1 MSIYLFLH
9 GEIVV
14 IVFVVVVNMD
24 LFISFAG
31 TFSRLFLGRMT
42 HASRGEQDALVHVK
56 VLKESTQLE
65 SNKEAFEEEA
75 IELTAFDHPNVQSLV
90 GVCVT
95 GRPLCLVFECS
106 DRGDLNQ
113 FLRDTGCSHYIIRE
127 RPNSS
132 LDPDTK
138 LSKLDQLC
146 IAKQIAAGMQYLSDK
161 GYDHR
166 QLCTKNCII
175 NKSMIVKIAN
185 IGLRV
190 ARPSTSYAVLG
201 PIEKSKYPV
210 RWLPFES
217 VTSGTFTDSTD
228 VWSFGIVLW
237 EIYSHGMTPYYGMNN
252 DEVITLI
259 REGDILPRPK
269 ECPRE
274 MYDLM
279 QDCWSL
285 VPHERPTFR
294 FLYEKISALVTGVAV

>member
-1 MSIYLFLH
+1 
-9 GEIVV
+9 
-14 IVFVVVVNMD
+14 
-24 LFISFAG
+24 
-31 TFSRLFLGRMT
+31 MT
-42 HASRGEQDALVHVK
+42 HASRGEQDALVQVK
-56 VLKESTQLE
+56 VLKEDSPSD
-65 SNKEAFEEEA
+65 SNKEDFEEEA
-75 IELTAFDHPNVQSLV
+75 IELITYDHPNVQSLV

-113 FLRDTGCSHYIIRE
+113 FLRDSGCSHYIIRE

-132 LDPDTK
+132 LDSDTK

-146 IAKQIAAGMQYLSDK
+146 IAKQIAAGMQYLSDR
-161 GYDHR
+161 GYSHR
-166 QLCTKNCII
+166 QLCTKNC
-175 NKSMIVKIAN
+175 MIYKNMTVKVAN
-185 IGLRV
+185 IGLCG
-190 ARPSTSYAVLG
+190 ARPRTSYASMG
-201 PIEKSKYPV
+201 TIEKTSYPV

-217 VTSGTFTDSTD
+217 VTSGIFTDTTD

-237 EIYSHGMTPYYGMNN
+237 EIYSYGITPYYGMNN
-252 DEVITLI
+252 DEVIALV
-259 REGDILPRPK
+259 REGDILPLPK

-285 VPHERPTFR
+285 VPHERPSFR